1 MSAAVCGKRSLF
13 EDSHSSPPI
22 SKRLRFTQGNST
34 IRFASA
40 GTRGGPNFDSRL
52 EAGSLLAQLHALF
65 PDMEEQA
72 VAKALGD
79 SNNDLDY
86 AIKSLNLLR
95 LSSSQ
100 QQISEEHADQQH
112 ASDPFSARPDQQ
124 QAEASSSPVQS
135 EGGKWVELLVSEM
148 MSATDLDSAR
158 ARASCTLESFEKT
171 VMSRTSAVV
180 EEVQKENV
188 VLKEQNR
195 GLMHDNQILKRAF
208 AIQHERQ
215 QDHES
220 RAMELQQV
228 KHLLAQYQEQ
238 VRTLELSNY
247 SLTIHLRQAQEGS
260 SMPGRFH
267 PDVF

>member
-1 MSAAVCGKRSLF
+1 MSAVVCGKRSLF
-13 EDSHSSPPI
+13 EDLHSSPPI
-22 SKRLRFTQGNST
+22 SKRLRFTQGNSP

-40 GTRGGPNFDSRL
+40 GIRSGPNFDPRL

-72 VAKALGD
+72 VAKVLEA
-79 SNNDLDY
+79 SNDDLDY

-100 QQISEEHADQQH
+100 QQACAVNADQQRT
-112 ASDPFSARPDQQ
+112 SDPFLARADQQ
-124 QAEASSSPVQS
+124 QAEATSSPVQS
-135 EGGKWVELLVSEM
+135 EGSKWVELLVSEM
-148 MSATDLDSAR
+148 TSATDMNSAR
-158 ARASCTLESFEKT
+158 ARASCTLEAFERA
-171 VMSRTSAVV
+171 VMSRSSAAI
-180 EEVQKENV
+180 EEFQKENV
-188 VLKEQNR
+188 ALKEQNR
-195 GLMHDNQILKRAF
+195 GLMHDNQILKRAV

-220 RAMELQQV
+220 RGMELQQV
-228 KHLLAQYQEQ
+228 KQLLAQYQEQ

-247 SLTIHLRQAQEGS
+247 SLTIHLRQAEEGS